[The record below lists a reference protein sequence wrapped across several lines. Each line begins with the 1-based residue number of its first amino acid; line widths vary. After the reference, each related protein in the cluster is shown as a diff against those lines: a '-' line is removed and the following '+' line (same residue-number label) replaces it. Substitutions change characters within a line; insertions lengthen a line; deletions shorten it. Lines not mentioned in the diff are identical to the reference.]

1 MFHVEQI
8 LSFLIVPRETIESF
22 LIARWLIGGAVILQ
36 AMFPSYDVI
45 VVGAGH
51 AGCEA
56 AAAAANMGS
65 KVLLVT
71 MNMQTIAQMSCNPAM
86 GGIAKGQI
94 VKEVDAMGGY
104 SGLVTDRSMIQFR
117 MLNRSKGPAMW
128 SPRAQND
135 RMLFAA
141 TWREMLEQ
149 TPNVDFYQDM
159 VRELIVKDGVVKG
172 VITGLGHY
180 IYSKSVVLTNGTF
193 LNGIIHIGEKNFGG
207 GRVAEKAASGL
218 TEQLVELGFESSRLK
233 TGTPPRIDGRSLDYS
248 KMEVQPG
255 DDEIA
260 GFSFLEKPTLKPAQ
274 QRNCWITYTSPE
286 VHNILKT
293 GFESSPMFQGRIQGT
308 GPRYCPSIEDKINR
322 FAERDRHQLFVEPEG
337 WNTVEIYVNGFSTSL
352 SEEVQ
357 YKALSK
363 VPGFENCRMF
373 RPGYAIEY
381 DYFPPTQLQFSLET
395 KQIRNLFF
403 AGQING
409 TTGYEEAACQGL
421 MAGINAHQAAK
432 NLEPVV
438 LKRSEAYIGVLIDD
452 LINKGTDEPYRMFTS
467 RAEFRTLLRQDNAD
481 WRLTELSHKIG
492 LASQERLDNLTR
504 KKENVGRLI
513 QLMQQLNLDPD
524 QANGYL
530 NSVYSSPLVSKQK
543 LAQLILRPGV
553 DIHSLMQHIPVV
565 QESLKGFSSEE
576 LEQAEIQV
584 KYETYIEKERDL
596 VQKMSQ
602 LENLVIP
609 DQFNYDKLVSLS
621 MEARQKFKKIQP
633 KTLGQASRISGV
645 NPSDVQIL
653 MLFMG
658 R

>member
-1 MFHVEQI
+1 MFQK
-8 LSFLIVPRETIESF
+8 
-22 LIARWLIGGAVILQ
+22 
-36 AMFPSYDVI
+36 YDII

-65 KVLLVT
+65 KVLLIT

-94 VKEVDAMGGY
+94 VKEIDAMGGY
-104 SGLVTDRSMIQFR
+104 SGIVSDKSMIQFR

-128 SPRAQND
+128 SPRSQND
-135 RMLFAA
+135 RMLFAS

-149 TPNVDFYQDM
+149 TPNLDFYQDM
-159 VRELIVKDGVVKG
+159 VKELIVNNGSVEG
-172 VITGLGHY
+172 VITGLGHR
-180 IYSKSVVLTNGTF
+180 IKANAVVLTNGTF
-193 LNGIIHIGEKNFGG
+193 LNGVIHIGEKNFGG
-207 GRVAEKAASGL
+207 GRVAEKAATGI
-218 TEQLVELGFESSRLK
+218 TEQLVSLGFETDRLK

-248 KMEVQPG
+248 KMEEQKG
-255 DDEIA
+255 DDQIV
-260 GFSFLEKPTLKPAQ
+260 GFSYLNKPQLKPED
-274 QRNCWITYTSPE
+274 QRCCWITYTNQE
-286 VHNILKT
+286 VHDLLKL

-352 SEEVQ
+352 SEDVQ
-357 YKALSK
+357 IQALRK
-363 VPGFENCRMF
+363 VPGFENCKMF

-395 KQIRNLFF
+395 KLINNLFF

-421 MAGINAHQAAK
+421 MAGINAHQK
-432 NLEPVV
+432 SNNLEPLV

-481 WRLTELSHKIG
+481 MRLTEISYKLG
-492 LASQERLDNLTR
+492 LASQQRMEMVVKKRNDVEEVKNILTN
-504 KKENVGRLI
+504 KSIEPAEINDYLI
-513 QLMQQLNLDPD
+513 
-524 QANGYL
+524 
-530 NSVYSSPLVSKQK
+530 SVYSSPLLFRQK
-543 LAQLILRPGV
+543 ATQILLRPGI
-553 DIHSLMQHIPVV
+553 DLKLMMKSFPDLN
-565 QESLKGFSSEE
+565 ELLKVYDDDT
-576 LEQAEIQV
+576 LEQAEIQI
-584 KYETYIEKERDL
+584 KYDTYIEKEKEL
-596 VQKMSQ
+596 VKKMSQ
-602 LENLVIP
+602 LENLIIP
-609 DQFNYDKLVSLS
+609 DNFNYDKLISLS
-621 MEARQKFKKIQP
+621 NEARQKFVKIKP
-633 KTLGQASRISGV
+633 RTLGQASRISGV